1 MPHLMSVAED
11 TAASCTPESQPPFL
25 AALLQNVPPERRP
38 VLRQRLVEE
47 LPILRDRL
55 SRLYGA
61 SPDFENWLEQVIT
74 QAVSGARAR
83 PEDLWQSDAARAL
96 RPDWHQDAML
106 GYCAYVDKFA
116 GTLRGVSGR
125 IPHLRELGVTYLHLL
140 PFLKAGSAPNDGGF
154 AVASFEEIEPSL
166 GTAQDLRDL
175 TARLRAAGIS
185 LCSDFVL
192 NHVSHEH
199 PWARQAL
206 AGDPAYQHYFHWMHS
221 AEEVADWEQHL
232 AQIFPHTA
240 PGNFTW
246 VPARGAW
253 AWTTFYPYQWDLN
266 YANPAVFAEMLKALL
281 HLANQGVEAF
291 RLDSTGF
298 LWKRAGTHCLNQPE
312 VHWIL
317 QALRSLMQ
325 VAAPGVL
332 LKAEAIM
339 PTRDLPPYFGL
350 GHPHGRE
357 CHLAYHSSLMA
368 ASWMALAEQNA
379 DIVRSVLANTP
390 RLPPGASWMTYVR
403 CHDDIGWNILRPELD
418 EFPQDTK
425 TRLLQTSRFF
435 SGELPHSYAR
445 GASFQAS
452 DPLTVHGT
460 NGMTAALVGLTSA
473 QSPQEQAQ
481 AVQRLLL
488 MYALSMF
495 VGDLPLIYM
504 GDEFALGNTSEAE
517 LARRQGP
524 DGRELHRPL
533 FDVQAFAQ
541 RYTTDTP
548 QGQVFQALCAL
559 SHARR
564 RCPALR
570 ATEPLQAFPT
580 GHPAL
585 LGLRRGHACLGLFNF
600 SAQPLRINL
609 GGVRRSV
616 NALMLADLVNPG
628 HFHPDALH
636 LEPFA
641 AHWLEAQD

>member
-1 MPHLMSVAED
+1 MPHLMSVAKD
-11 TAASCTPESQPPFL
+11 TVASCTPESQLHFL
-25 AALLQNVPPERRP
+25 TALLHDVAPQRRSI
-38 VLRQRLVEE
+38 LHQRLTEE
-47 LPILRDRL
+47 LPTLRDRL

-61 SPDFENWLEQVIT
+61 SPNFEHWLEQVIT
-74 QAVSGARAR
+74 QVVHSARTR
-83 PEDLWQSDAARAL
+83 PQDLWQQDVARTL

-116 GTLRGVSGR
+116 GTLRGVAQR

-140 PFLKAGSAPNDGGF
+140 PFLKAGTAPNDGGF

-166 GTAQDLRDL
+166 GTQQDLRDL
-175 TARLRAAGIS
+175 TTRLRAAGIS

-206 AGDPAYQHYFHWMHS
+206 AGDPAYQQYFHWMHS
-221 AEEVADWEQHL
+221 PEEVAGWERHL

-240 PGNFTW
+240 PGNFTY
-246 VPARGAW
+246 VPQRQAW

-298 LWKRAGTHCLNQPE
+298 LWKRAGTNCLNQPE

-317 QALRSLMQ
+317 QALRSLMTI
-325 VAAPGVL
+325 AAPGVL

-350 GHPHGRE
+350 GDPRGNE

-390 RLPPGASWMTYVR
+390 RLPPRSSWMTYVR
-403 CHDDIGWNILRPELD
+403 CHDDIGWNVLRPELD
-418 EFPQDTK
+418 EFPGDAK
-425 TRLLQTSRFF
+425 ARLLQTSRFF
-435 SGELPHSYAR
+435 AGELPHSYAR
-445 GASFQAS
+445 GASFQTS

-460 NGMTAALVGLTSA
+460 NGMTAALVGLASA
-473 QSPQEQAQ
+473 QAPQEQAQ
-481 AVQRLLL
+481 AVQRLIL

-495 VGDLPLIYM
+495 VGGLPLIYM
-504 GDEFALGNTSEAE
+504 GDEFALGNTSEVE

-524 DGRELHRPL
+524 DGRELHRPP
-533 FDVQAFAQ
+533 FDVQAFAM
-541 RYTTDTP
+541 RYAADTP
-548 QGQVFQALCAL
+548 QGQVFQALCAM
-559 SHARR
+559 SRARR
-564 RCPALR
+564 QSPALR
-570 ATEPLQAFPT
+570 ATEPLQAFST
-580 GHPAL
+580 GHPAV
-585 LGLRRGHACLGLFNF
+585 LGLRRGRTCLGLFNF
-600 SAQPLRINL
+600 SEQTLTVNL
-609 GGVRRSV
+609 GGLRRSV
-616 NALMLADLVNPG
+616 NALALQDLITPG
-628 HFHPDALH
+628 HFHADALR

-641 AHWLEAQD
+641 ARWLEAQD